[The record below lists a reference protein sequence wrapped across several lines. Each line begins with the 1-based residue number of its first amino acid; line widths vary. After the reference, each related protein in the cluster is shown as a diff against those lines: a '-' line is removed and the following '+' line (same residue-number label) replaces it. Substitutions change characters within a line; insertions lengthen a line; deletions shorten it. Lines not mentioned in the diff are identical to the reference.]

1 MNTEGMQ
8 AAGVGPEGR
17 EDAVVDASEERD
29 RAATAPAAQD
39 DVHADEAVVD
49 DETVNE
55 PEAVTAQHE
64 IIDHLPE
71 QLEEATI
78 HWHAVGEFLGSALS
92 ALRGGDGWDDEQ
104 SPDHGEPAEEE
115 TLGDRAAERPEGAA
129 DDEVRRPAD

>member
-1 MNTEGMQ
+1 MNTEGQ
-8 AAGVGPEGR
+8 QDPGVGPEER
-17 EDAVVDASEERD
+17 AEAVH
-29 RAATAPAAQD
+29 D
-39 DVHADEAVVD
+39 DVVVD

-55 PEAVTAQHE
+55 PEAVTAQHQ

-104 SPDHGEPAEEE
+104 SPGHEDPDGEDDPAS
-115 TLGDRAAERPEGAA
+115 DRPEDAPDGPERP
-129 DDEVRRPAD
+129 PAH

>member
-1 MNTEGMQ
+1 MDTEGRR
-8 AAGVGPEGR
+8 APGAGPEDR
-17 EDAVVDASEERD
+17 EDALH
-29 RAATAPAAQD
+29 D
-39 DVHADEAVVD
+39 DLVVD

-55 PEAVTAQHE
+55 PEAVTAQHQ

-104 SPDHGEPAEEE
+104 SPGHGDDPEV
-115 TLGDRAAERPEGAA
+115 GRADERPEGAA
-129 DDEVRRPAD
+129 DDQAPRRAD

>member
-1 MNTEGMQ
+1 MNTEGRQ
-8 AAGVGPEGR
+8 APGVDPEDR
-17 EDAVVDASEERD
+17 EDALHDGL
-29 RAATAPAAQD
+29 
-39 DVHADEAVVD
+39 VVD

-55 PEAVTAQHE
+55 PEAVTAQHQ

-104 SPDHGEPAEEE
+104 SPGHEDHHEDG
-115 TLGDRAAERPEGAA
+115 RAVERPEGAA
-129 DDEVRRPAD
+129 DEQAPRRAD